1 MEKQRKAIVLFLL
14 FACLVALVGC
24 TRTRIVDKL
33 SIIHVFGFD
42 LNSKGDLN
50 GTVLIPEYTKS
61 KGSNKIEYLEE
72 DADVAAL
79 LTPKMGTHTST
90 PVELAK
96 TRVLVLG
103 KDYAEVGVRDVVDR
117 ILVNPKIGTNIQI
130 VTSTHS
136 AKETLKALKK
146 QGDLTLADEIKHNMT
161 GQLIPYMNLHI
172 FLNHFY
178 GYGMD
183 PYVPMI
189 TIGNNG
195 RIKVDQIGIFK
206 DDKFMLHLNEEQT
219 FLFSVLEDYRTQAMF
234 EIDLQNGDRQD
245 AIIVQGFRSRNKWD
259 WVKSK
264 QELNLTMNLI
274 WTIVHRPN
282 RYDLGNPQD
291 IASLKKIIA
300 KDIKT
305 DVEDLI
311 KTLQEKGVD
320 PLGIGNIVRS
330 QDKNWNEEA
339 FYELY
344 PSLPVNIN
352 VNLEIIHS
360 GLQG

>member
-1 MEKQRKAIVLFLL
+1 MKKWRKAIVFILL
-14 FACLVALVGC
+14 FSCLVALVGC
-24 TRTRIVDKL
+24 TRMRIVDRL

-42 LNSKGDLN
+42 LNDKGDLI

-61 KGSNKIEYLEE
+61 KASDKIKYLQVE
-72 DADVAAL
+72 ADVTAL
-79 LTPKMGTHTST
+79 LTPRMATHTST

-103 KDYAEVGVRDVVDR
+103 KDYAKTGVRDVVER

-130 VTSTHS
+130 VASTHS
-136 AKETLKALKK
+136 AEETLKALKK
-146 QGDLTLADEIKHNMT
+146 QGELMLADEIIHNMR
-161 GQLIPYMNLHI
+161 GQLIPYMNLHV

-178 GYGMD
+178 GQGMD

-189 TIGNNG
+189 TIDKFGK
-195 RIKVDQIGIFK
+195 IQVDNVGIFK
-206 DDKFMLHLNEEQT
+206 DDKFMLHLNVEQT
-219 FLFSVLEDYRTQAMF
+219 FLFSILEDYRTQALF
-234 EIDLQNGDRQD
+234 QIDFQDGDRQES
-245 AIIVQGFRSRNKWD
+245 IVVQGFRSINTWD
-259 WVKSK
+259 WVKSE
-264 QELNLTMNLI
+264 QQLNLTMNLI
-274 WTIVHRPN
+274 WTITHRPK
-282 RYDLGNPQD
+282 RYDLENPND
-291 IASLKKIIA
+291 IKTLKKIIA

-305 DVEDLI
+305 DVEELI
-311 KTLQEKGVD
+311 KTFQEEGVD

-330 QDKNWNEEA
+330 QDKDWNQES

-344 PSLPVNIN
+344 PSIPVNID